1 MSEHE
6 HTDNPVCPYCGHEN
20 RDAWEWNLGPG
31 LEGDG
36 EVDCDSCG
44 KPMIVLRH
52 RSITYSTKAKKEAV
66 K

>member
-6 HTDNPVCPYCGHEN
+6 YTDEPICPHCGYEH

-31 LEGDG
+31 LECDG

-44 KPMIVLRH
+44 KPMLVSRH
-52 RSITYSTKAKKEAV
+52 CSITYSTKAKKEAV